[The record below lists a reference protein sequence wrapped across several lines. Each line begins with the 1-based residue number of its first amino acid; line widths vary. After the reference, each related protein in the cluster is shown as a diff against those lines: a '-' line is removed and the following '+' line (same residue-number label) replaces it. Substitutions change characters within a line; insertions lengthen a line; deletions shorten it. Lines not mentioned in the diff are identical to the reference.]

1 MLSVDLSMTG
11 RDYDFEELRPL
22 GEASQTPDHQLD
34 DRTNAAPRRQRYAT
48 VETGFPENQTDDKAE
63 CRSCGATIP
72 ASQTKCRF
80 CLTNHLGDS
89 DTPTTET
96 GQEATLVGIVF
107 ALVESSTFYAAVA
120 KGAAAGN
127 LLGASETE
135 GITELR
141 LIYDLTEEPA
151 SQLVD

>member
-1 MLSVDLSMTG
+1 MLSVDPSMTG

-22 GEASQTPDHQLD
+22 GEASRRPDHQLD
-34 DRTNAAPRRQRYAT
+34 GHSTAAPRRQQRAS
-48 VETGFPENQTDDKAE
+48 VETGYPEHPTEDKPE
-63 CRSCGATIP
+63 CRSCGTPIP